1 MSALLLVP
9 PAGEPL
15 SLAEA
20 KQFLRVAHDD
30 DDAVITALI
39 AAARAHVEAIT
50 RRVLLTQSWR
60 LVLDAWP
67 ADGRIVLRIGPLQ
80 ALLQAQ
86 VFDADGVAQALAVAR
101 FVVDIAAN
109 VIAAPLWALPAPGR
123 SHAGIALDVLCGYGA
138 EGSDVPADLRQALRL
153 LVAHLYEHRGI
164 TAVGGAV
171 AMQPAGFHA
180 LIAPYRMLSL

>member
-1 MSALLLVP
+1 MSSMLLTP
-9 PAGEPL
+9 PDGEPL

-39 AAARAHVEAIT
+39 AAARSHVEAIT
-50 RRVLLTQSWR
+50 RRMLLTQTWR

-67 ADGRIVLRIGPLQ
+67 ANGRVTPRIGPLQ

-86 VFDADGVAQALAVAR
+86 VFDAAGGAQALEVES
-101 FVVDIAAN
+101 FVVDAAAG
-109 VIAAPLWALPAPGR
+109 VIAAPRWALPAPGR
-123 SHAGIALDVLCGYGA
+123 AVAGIALDVICGYGTDA
-138 EGSDVPADLRQALRL
+138 SDVPADLRQAMRL
-153 LVAHLYEHRGI
+153 LVAHSYEHRGLV
-164 TAVGGAV
+164 AVGGAV

-180 LIAPYRMLSL
+180 LIAPYRVLSL